1 MNIYIVASR
10 SRETFYYLEC
20 IYVYK
25 IYIII
30 GLEYINVIFRV
41 ISVFWFGG
49 LETKVKSIY
58 MTYIHTYMGALVGF
72 GRLALVNR
80 WVFLFLFYCCTS
92 LAARYF
98 GKIPGALCSGGTAE
112 KL

>member
-1 MNIYIVASR
+1 LNIYIVASR

-30 GLEYINVIFRV
+30 GLEYINVYFCV

-49 LETKVKSIY
+49 LETKVKSTY
-58 MTYIHTYMGALVGF
+58 MTYIHTYMGALVG
-72 GRLALVNR
+72 R

-92 LAARYF
+92 LAALYF
-98 GKIPGALCSGGTAE
+98 GKTPARCALGVTL
-112 KL
+112 KNYDRNT